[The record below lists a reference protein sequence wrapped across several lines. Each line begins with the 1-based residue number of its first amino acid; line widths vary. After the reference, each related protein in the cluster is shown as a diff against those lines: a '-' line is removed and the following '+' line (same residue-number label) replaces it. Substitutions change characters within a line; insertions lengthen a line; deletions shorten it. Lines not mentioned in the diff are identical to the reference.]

1 MKLKWLL
8 FALLI
13 GVCFPALAQRTEKN
27 AQVVMNDGVVYSL
40 PRTGVR
46 IYVTAVREKLYAG
59 PYAQFAEAMLGLKNA
74 PTSDAEHWT
83 ITGVRIETFSEADP
97 QQVFKAKGMV
107 GSMLNLTPAG
117 VLAGVNSKAET
128 TLAAPVYS
136 SFADNMIE
144 PEYPFTDLSLNPFFV
159 KQDSTKRNVIIA
171 KTLQEKAM
179 EAANTVTKL
188 RKRRFKTL
196 ANGYDEQ
203 LPDGQAYEV
212 MVDELDKLEK
222 DYVALFVG
230 KTVTNTYNYS
240 FDFVPGDN
248 SVSGE
253 VVFRFSDTKGVLPK
267 TDLSGKPVQFD
278 LKRLDDLASAQQGQK
293 GSSSAQSGLFYR
305 LPGKGELRVMNGL
318 SLLAMARLDV
328 AQFGTVMPFPDELLD
343 GNHQI
348 QVHPETGAIKS
359 ITVK

>member
-13 GVCFPALAQRTEKN
+13 GVSFPGLSQRTEKN
-27 AQVVMNDGVVYSL
+27 ALPVMTDGVVYSL

-46 IYVTAVREKLYAG
+46 IYVTAMREKLYAG
-59 PYAQFAEAMLGLKNA
+59 PYAQYAEAMLGLKNA
-74 PTSDAEHWT
+74 PSTDSEKWT
-83 ITGVRIETFSEADP
+83 ITGVRIETFSEPDP
-97 QQVFKAKGMV
+97 AQVFKAKGMV
-107 GSMLNLTPAG
+107 GSMINLTPAG
-117 VLAGVNSKAET
+117 VLAGVNSKVET
-128 TLAAPVYS
+128 TGSSPVFS
-136 SFADNMIE
+136 SFVDDSVE
-144 PEYPFTDLSLNPFFV
+144 PEYPFTDLSLNPFFE

-171 KTLQEKAM
+171 KTPQEKAM
-179 EAANTVTKL
+179 EAANTITKL

-196 ANGYDEQ
+196 ANAYDEQ
-203 LPDGQAYEV
+203 LPDGQAYQV
-212 MVDELDKLEK
+212 MVEQLDKLEK

-230 KTVTNTYNYS
+230 KTVYNTFNYS

-267 TDLSGKPVQFD
+267 TDLSGKPVQVD
-278 LKRLDDLASAQQGQK
+278 LKRVDELASAQQSQK
-293 GSSSAQSGLFYR
+293 GTTTAQNGLFYR

-318 SLLAMARLDV
+318 SLMAMARLGI
-328 AQFGTVMPFPDELLD
+328 AQFGTVLPVPDELLD

-348 QVHPETGAIKS
+348 QIHPETGAIKS
-359 ITVK
+359 ITLK